1 MDIKVQRGFSKK
13 RIWKH
18 LLCACLHM
26 CCSFT
31 LLFRSSD
38 NSHSKIQNPDL
49 TFELW
54 RKQGSRFQHPPQG
67 CRFWGGCKTSPQRKK
82 NSAKGSKVKQQK
94 IDIERWNNLFPEIC
108 LSFFIQIYY
117 TCSWK
122 EGVGGPRSQEGAAV
136 GNSQSAENGC
146 CLRRVPRR
154 AADFWLSAKN
164 QLAESPT
171 ECVLFGSEKTAQC
184 AWRICPPQD
193 TWLRPYMLS
202 LTRPAP

>member
-54 RKQGSRFQHPPQG
+54 RNRAAVSSILHKVAAFEELQNL
-67 CRFWGGCKTSPQRKK
+67 SPKKEKLRQRIE
-82 NSAKGSKVKQQK
+82 SEATK

-184 AWRICPPQD
+184 AWRICPHRI
-193 TWLRPYMLS
+193 LG
-202 LTRPAP
+202 

>member
-1 MDIKVQRGFSKK
+1 MKCHKGLWDGYQGAKK
-13 RIWKH
+13 IWNH

-31 LLFRSSD
+31 LLFRGSD
-38 NSHSKIQNPDL
+38 NSHSKPRLDIRTLD
-49 TFELW
+49 
-54 RKQGSRFQHPPQG
+54 
-67 CRFWGGCKTSPQRKK
+67 WGQPFPASSTRLPLLRSCKTSPQKKK

-94 IDIERWNNLFPEIC
+94 IDIERWNNSFPEIC

-122 EGVGGPRSQEGAAV
+122 EGVGGPRSQEGAVV

-154 AADFWLSAKN
+154 AARNFWRSAKN

-171 ECVLFGSEKTAQC
+171 ECVLFGSEKNSEKKC
-184 AWRICPPQD
+184 LEDVPPQD
-193 TWLRPYMLS
+193 TWF
-202 LTRPAP
+202 